1 MPHFRFL
8 VFSLLSAAVA
18 GSVARSAGA
27 QQLQIHPSPQEASEL
42 RRVLSEADAAITG
55 LAPGEQYDAQ
65 LKLASMDWQIGD
77 RAATRAEIERARS
90 LLFPS
95 NSPRAAYQMVMEGV
109 GPVLPWLSS
118 EERLADLASR
128 VAQFGDVDDA
138 AELMKG
144 VPLSG
149 KTDSVLDM
157 LAIKQAQAGDFAS
170 AERSALQATD
180 ANRPGHLFVKI
191 VWQQLRQHDISGA
204 LEIAAEMSASP
215 EKVHALVLV
224 SHAQMLAGDRAAASQ
239 SVELAVQIAS
249 QLPEA
254 FLGAVH
260 VSQSCLLRATAS
272 MRDDALEY
280 AAQGEWDLGDHNAAT
295 NVRKQIDDPGLREEV
310 LADFVRVDAQSGRFA
325 EAKQLA
331 NQISTPACRD
341 LGLRDLVLSGYDA
354 GDANVFIALVNEI
367 HDPTIRSDVCFALAS
382 RAASRRDLD
391 SATLFF
397 SKTRETLGAVP
408 GKSER
413 VQTLAFM
420 ASEEREA
427 GLRDDARKES
437 AEAVRLTRS
446 VTADDSLDGHSTD
459 WLPSTDKMEIDNLAW
474 SERDF
479 VTARAKALKLE
490 GSIRSESI
498 SGVAA
503 AQAAAGDLR
512 GSEAWAL
519 SLQSADRS
527 SALLGAA
534 DGFMS
539 SLLRQAYADS
549 K

>member
-8 VFSLLSAAVA
+8 AFLFLSAAVA
-18 GSVARSAGA
+18 GSIARSAGA
-27 QQLQIHPSPQEASEL
+27 QQLRIHPSPQEASEL
-42 RRVLSEADAAITG
+42 PRVLSEADAAITD
-55 LAPGEQYDAQ
+55 LAPGEQYDAR

-77 RAATRAEIERARS
+77 RAATRTEIERARS

-95 NSPRAAYQMVMEGV
+95 DSPRAAYQMVMEGV
-109 GPVLPWLSS
+109 GPILPWLSS
-118 EERLADLASR
+118 EERVADLASR

-144 VPLSG
+144 IPLSG

-170 AERSALQATD
+170 AARSALQATD
-180 ANRPGHLFVKI
+180 ANRRGHLFVKI

-204 LEIAAEMSASP
+204 LQTAAQMSASP

-239 SVELAVQIAS
+239 SVEQAVQMAS
-249 QLPEA
+249 QLPET
-254 FLGAVH
+254 FLDTVH
-260 VSQSCLLRATAS
+260 VSQPCRLRATPS

-295 NVRKQIDDPGLREEV
+295 NVRKQIGDPGLREEV

-325 EAKQLA
+325 EAKQLV

-354 GDANVFIALVNEI
+354 GDANGAIALVNEI
-367 HDPTIRSDVCFALAS
+367 HDPTIKSDVWFALAS
-382 RAASRRDLD
+382 RAASRKDLD
-391 SATLFF
+391 SAALFF
-397 SKTRETLGAVP
+397 SKTRESLGAVP
-408 GKSER
+408 AKSER

-427 GLRDDARKES
+427 GLRDDAWKDS
-437 AEAVRLTRS
+437 AEAARLSRTL
-446 VTADDSLDGHSTD
+446 TAHDTLAGSSTA
-459 WLPSTDKMEIDNLAW
+459 WLPDPNTIEIDNLAW
-474 SERDF
+474 NENDF
-479 VTARAKALKLE
+479 VAARARALKLE

-498 SGVAA
+498 SSAAA

-512 GSEAWAL
+512 GSEVWAL
-519 SLQSADRS
+519 SLESADRAN
-527 SALLGAA
+527 ALLGAA

-539 SLLRQAYADS
+539 GLLRQAYAES